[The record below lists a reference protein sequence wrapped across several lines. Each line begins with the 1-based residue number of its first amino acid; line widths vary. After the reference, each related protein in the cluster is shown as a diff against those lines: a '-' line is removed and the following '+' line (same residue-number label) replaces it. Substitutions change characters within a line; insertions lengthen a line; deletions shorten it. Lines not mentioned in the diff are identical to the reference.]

1 MIPPQEYVLLKNV
14 TTHTVDHLLDA
25 ILDGSIEAY
34 IEWPEGRRHV
44 PMNYTGKLSRYVRI
58 IQPVYKDQ
66 NGNLIFSQVAVLS
79 KDGEVIV
86 EPKACFK
93 APVDGVRVRPP
104 KDTSTDKLADPKHV
118 FWGIVEKTLA
128 KLKADKGKVSHDE
141 LFKELNRLLMSS
153 DEVSQI
159 IADVDFTD
167 KVIMLQ
173 SGKEVSFQTVRN
185 RYPVK

>member
-1 MIPPQEYVLLKNV
+1 MIPPQEYVLLKNIE
-14 TTHTVDHLLDA
+14 THTVDHLLDA
-25 ILDGSIEAY
+25 ILNGSIDAY
-34 IEWPEGRRHV
+34 VEWPEARRHV
-44 PMNYTGKLSRYVRI
+44 PMSYTGKLSRCVRI
-58 IQPVYKDQ
+58 VPPISQDQ

-79 KDGEVIV
+79 KDGETIV
-86 EPKACFK
+86 EAKACFT
-93 APVDGVRVRPP
+93 ALVDGIRIRPP

-173 SGKEVSFQTVRN
+173 SGKTVSFQTVRN
-185 RYPVK
+185 KYPVK